1 MQPLSLQLR
10 VLLLWERWTGYA
22 WYGLSALA
30 TALHHPRWRPG
41 ELRRILAVKTDHI
54 GDFLLCLPA
63 VRAFAASEPKAEIGF
78 VVGSHCRDLAERL
91 PWVREV
97 HVHDSH
103 RYVRRG
109 TPSPE
114 DNLDKIFACDWD
126 LILDL
131 TNDSTTTLAA
141 FKRPSRYRRDVG
153 TLRLREKLRA
163 LTGRGPGLRS
173 EHVSRVFFRALGLA
187 VPAAIQPEG
196 IEPRPDEAKR
206 AADEI
211 AKGWPGERPLA
222 VLHGGALWKFR
233 RWPAV
238 RFAEVALRLEEEG
251 YAVFLVGG
259 PNDCETS
266 AVIAE
271 KAGLAAERDLTGKL
285 DLSTTAAVLGRA
297 AVVVANDGGVMHL
310 AAAQGAPVVGIFG
323 PTSPHLFGPLGERST
338 FLYHGLD
345 CSPCE
350 QRHCIWNR
358 ARCLEPIETEAVV
371 AAALRVAAEASSPAP
386 SAVPDGAPNP

>member
-1 MQPLSLQLR
+1 MQPPSLQLR

-22 WYGLSALA
+22 WYALSALA
-30 TALHHPRWRPG
+30 TACHRPRWQPE

-54 GDFLLCLPA
+54 GDFLLSLPA
-63 VRAFAASEPKAEIGF
+63 VRAFAVSEPNAEIGF

-91 PWVREV
+91 PWAREV

-109 TPSPE
+109 KPSPE
-114 DNLDKIFACDWD
+114 DNLDKIFARHWD

-153 TLRLREKLRA
+153 TVRLREKLRA
-163 LTGRGPGLRS
+163 LAGRGPGLRS
-173 EHVSRVFFRALGLA
+173 EHVSRVFYRALGLA
-187 VPAAIQPEG
+187 VPAAIPPVG
-196 IEPRPDEAKR
+196 IEPRPEEERR
-206 AADEI
+206 AADEL
-211 AKGWPGERPLA
+211 AKGWPGEKPLA
-222 VLHGGALWKFR
+222 FLHGGALWEFR

-238 RFAEVALRLEEEG
+238 RFAEVALRLEEED

-259 PNDCETS
+259 SNDRETS

-271 KAGLAAERDLTGKL
+271 KAGLPAERDLTGKL
-285 DLSTTAAVLGRA
+285 DLPTTAAALGRA

-310 AAAQGAPVVGIFG
+310 AAAQGAAVVGIFG

-345 CSPCE
+345 CSPCA
-350 QRHCIWNR
+350 QRHCLFNR

-371 AAALRVAAEASSPAP
+371 AAALEVANREFAAAP
-386 SAVPDGAPNP
+386 SAVRDGAPNR